1 MSSSLSPQASA
12 LSINLPHPVDNFQL
26 SSATR
31 EYGEVVTASK
41 PHSPSKSPKLA
52 RSMFDE
58 NTSHLSSTEC
68 VFRVRISGIQC
79 RNLEPRK
86 FGGKSDPFVE
96 FYWGDIEAPFTTP
109 VIKADLNPTYKGVTI
124 SFEYKQSIAHLK
136 ERNCTIKVFSS
147 RTFQSK
153 TLIGTAVIDLL
164 SVATGPVHH
173 DHHLLGCSNGR
184 VVFNCYMEQ
193 CSNWNICV
201 SDIGLMMPAIGN
213 ELDRPEGHDFQED
226 ASLPLKKYA
235 VSYKCTIGTSE
246 TFQMGNTLKPA
257 DKIPFENIQEISF
270 QALAR
275 LKVLSN
281 RNMARITSHHDDLD
295 SATSGS
301 VSVGPPSGD
310 AQPLSSSSA
319 AAVPEEPIA
328 VSWTSAADRLPPI
341 TRYSTFD
348 ELMSATL
355 KLEAELDPDVPM
367 DAELQ
372 NTVLFGQS
380 WLSLE
385 KLFED
390 ALQERLRRRTDSKD
404 MDDVASKLNPL
415 EASSLTSKF
424 EQNLTLKGHQVGV
437 VYGTVLFTKI
447 PDVRQLRSGVISE
460 NGISSSSSV
469 IVGASNDKK
478 MRKSKVQIPAEAQ
491 RVLEKTQDLVQLMS
505 TTAKDD
511 KEGKIR
517 KATKILRVLQ
527 TSHKASML
535 SWVYAST
542 DALDETK
549 SILLRLW
556 QFLLENIRVRHYALR
571 NIFYELLFYLVKR
584 AELSDLPLLGFD
596 SVSSTTGLGFFHGGN
611 KTQKKD
617 LEFGLKLRSML
628 VETKY
633 CVLQAVSVRGV
644 MNNNFMFFV
653 ARMLSVLC
661 FRLPSFGVELY
672 SVWAESYIEPVEEL
686 AAEFEMNA
694 DADLFAMDGLEAHL
708 DWRRFH
714 KALCDCYGEKTLKA
728 QEDEAEDKYEVTLE
742 SYRIR
747 FRRISGETNTLNIL
761 LVDQWLWYVLD
772 TLAVLNQKIG
782 WVHLPGYAQVIKVF
796 FLELKGQ
803 KSGWLPPTLY
813 KLSCTMLCNPTIINP
828 MTKFL
833 LSSTNVHEVPA
844 VIGAVELLGV
854 WMYMIRSWR
863 VRLGSYRLSHLEN
876 NDRWNFHQDAQ
887 YSIPAGDEVSLLPP
901 TFDFRFLTSALQIL
915 LESEHT
921 QILLTTLE
929 FLYNT
934 WDCFPERHAD
944 KLRYE
949 LAQPDTFMKMFL
961 HWHSE
966 VRHFFHTLVAYRAM
980 KPHAWTQKGSS
991 FVDTPPHSRRYIDA
1005 VGADFTSSLGPEEAD
1020 SDKQRSRSYS
1030 ASNLIESVSKRLGS
1044 VSSPRAMWS
1053 SSPRSSPQPSPTLTI
1068 TVPSP
1073 SGSSGGLAGRG
1084 FSSSGSSTPT
1094 NDNGGGRKSEE
1105 STPHHRQARKTRSV
1119 SEDLNRKELAAAK
1132 MDPKIQVQFHRML
1145 ESVYA
1150 AAKMYAAQLAGEK
1163 PAVEQVGKPT
1173 TTSHHHHHHVSWKKK
1188 GQLLKQGFLYRNQW
1202 KTKFFSLK
1210 NNRLGYADTESGPI
1224 KREISVLGARVGE
1237 MANQIDQSNGNRVIL
1252 FNCFYVDNGATS
1264 KFQLCAPSYDEQ
1276 REWIEVLSQNATET
1290 EEKKLPKTTPLPAA
1304 DKEDKWDALSDKLE
1318 GVAGQ
1323 HVGGESV
1330 PQTLMPYTERSY
1342 IFEARVEDAQQCK
1355 ELGAAAHKA
1364 DERNRAIQFYERAL
1378 YHVDFDEGTWAFE
1391 LLDNHRDAVNEVRL
1405 PGTLTPCH
1413 EITLSHVTHAVYLN
1427 LAACHLALDDG
1438 DMQKV
1443 LENCD
1448 LALQIDKDNVKAL
1461 YRKGQAYLNTN
1472 DLDAAIVV
1480 LKKAAAL
1487 NPTDKA
1493 IRQVPDDPD
1502 QQQLPATTPQT

>member
-1 MSSSLSPQASA
+1 MSSSLSPAP
-12 LSINLPHPVDNFQL
+12 SINVPHPVDNFQL

-31 EYGEVVTASK
+31 EYGESISASR

-58 NTSHLSSTEC
+58 NGGNLSSAEC

-96 FYWGDIEAPFTTP
+96 FQWDDIETPFTTP
-109 VIKADLNPTYKGVTI
+109 VLKGDLNPTYKGVTI
-124 SFEYKQSIAHLK
+124 AFEYKQSIARLK
-136 ERNCTIKVFSS
+136 EKKCSIKVYSS

-153 TLIGTAVIDLL
+153 TLIGSAVIDLL
-164 SVATGPVHH
+164 SIATGPVHH
-173 DHHLLGCSNGR
+173 DHHLLGCANGR

-193 CSNWNICV
+193 CSNWSICV
-201 SDIGLMMPAIGN
+201 SDVGLMMPAIGN

-246 TFQMGNTLKPA
+246 SFHMGNSLKPTEKVA
-257 DKIPFENIQEISF
+257 FENIDEISF

-281 RNMARITSHHDDLD
+281 RNMARMTSHHEDENTVGVAA
-295 SATSGS
+295 SAGGDISSGG
-301 VSVGPPSGD
+301 VPEDPIVVRW
-310 AQPLSSSSA
+310 SSA
-319 AAVPEEPIA
+319 E
-328 VSWTSAADRLPPI
+328 DHLPPI

-355 KLEAELDPDVPM
+355 KLEVRNLSVGRGQMSSDADGGFLLMFDKYKKEMTDSRPDVPM
-367 DAELQ
+367 DSELQ

-390 ALQERLRRRTDSKD
+390 AFQERMRRRVDSKD
-404 MDDVASKLNPL
+404 VEELTSKLNL
-415 EASSLTSKF
+415 DSTLTSKF
-424 EQNLTLKGHQVGV
+424 EQNLTMKGHQVGV
-437 VYGTVLFTKI
+437 VYGTIIFTKI

-469 IVGASNDKK
+469 IVGAPNDKK
-478 MRKSKVQIPAEAQ
+478 LRKSKVQIPVEAQ
-491 RVLEKTQDLVQLMS
+491 RVLEKTQDLVQLMA

-542 DALDETK
+542 EALDETK

-596 SVSSTTGLGFFHGGN
+596 SVGSTGIGIFHGGN
-611 KTQKKD
+611 RTQKKD

-672 SVWAESYIEPVEEL
+672 SLWAESYIEPVEEL

-714 KALCDCYGEKTLKA
+714 KALCDCYGEKALKA
-728 QEDEAEDKYEVTLE
+728 QEDEAEDKYEVTAE
-742 SYRIR
+742 SYRAR
-747 FRRISGETNTLNIL
+747 FRRITGETNTLNIL

-782 WVHLPGYAQVIKVF
+782 WVHLPGYAQVLKVF

-833 LSSTNVHEVPA
+833 LSSTNVHDVPA

-949 LAQPDTFMKMFL
+949 LAQPETFLKLFL

-966 VRHFFHTLVAYRAM
+966 VRHFFQTLIAYRAM

-1020 SDKQRSRSYS
+1020 DKRTRSYS
-1030 ASNLIESVSKRLGS
+1030 ASNIIESVSKRLSS
-1044 VSSPRAMWS
+1044 VSSPRSMWS
-1053 SSPRSSPQPSPTLTI
+1053 SSPRSSPRASPLPSPTLTI

-1073 SGSSGGLAGRG
+1073 SGNPSRSFGGSNSSGNN
-1084 FSSSGSSTPT
+1084 TPT
-1094 NDNGGGRKSEE
+1094 NDQGRKSEE
-1105 STPHHRQARKTRSV
+1105 STPHRQSRKARSV
-1119 SEDLNRKELAAAK
+1119 SEDLNRKELASAK

-1145 ESVYA
+1145 ESIYA
-1150 AAKMYAAQLAGEK
+1150 AAKIYASQLAGEK
-1163 PAVEQVGKPT
+1163 PAIHVGKPL
-1173 TTSHHHHHHVSWKKK
+1173 TTSHKVSWKKK

-1202 KTKFFSLK
+1202 KTKYFSLR
-1210 NNRLGYADTESGPI
+1210 NNRLGYSDTENGPI
-1224 KREISVLGARVGE
+1224 KREISVIGARVGE
-1237 MANQIDQSNGNRVIL
+1237 MANQIDQSNGSRTIL
-1252 FNCFYVDNGATS
+1252 FNCFFIDNGATARFS
-1264 KFQLCAPSYDEQ
+1264 LCAPTYDEQ
-1276 REWIEVLSQNATET
+1276 REWIEVLTQNASET
-1290 EEKKLPKTTPLPAA
+1290 EEKRLPRAASQPLED
-1304 DKEDKWDALSDKLE
+1304 DKDEKWDALTDKLE

-1323 HVGGESV
+1323 HAGGESV
-1330 PQTLMPYTERSY
+1330 PSILMPYTVQATKEWLT
-1342 IFEARVEDAQQCK
+1342 FRVDAIEMDSKIAANQPFSLPVLLAKTSTYAED
-1355 ELGAAAHKA
+1355 
-1364 DERNRAIQFYERAL
+1364 I
-1378 YHVDFDEGTWAFE
+1378 
-1391 LLDNHRDAVNEVRL
+1391 
-1405 PGTLTPCH
+1405 
-1413 EITLSHVTHAVYLN
+1413 
-1427 LAACHLALDDG
+1427 
-1438 DMQKV
+1438 
-1443 LENCD
+1443 
-1448 LALQIDKDNVKAL
+1448 
-1461 YRKGQAYLNTN
+1461 
-1472 DLDAAIVV
+1472 
-1480 LKKAAAL
+1480 
-1487 NPTDKA
+1487 
-1493 IRQVPDDPD
+1493 
-1502 QQQLPATTPQT
+1502 

>member
-1 MSSSLSPQASA
+1 MSSSAVSSPAP
-12 LSINLPHPVDNFQL
+12 SINQPHPVDRFQL
-26 SSATR
+26 SAATL
-31 EYGEVVTASK
+31 EYGEHISASR

-58 NTSHLSSTEC
+58 NASELSSVEC
-68 VFRVRISGIQC
+68 IFRVRISGIQC

-96 FYWGDIEAPFTTP
+96 FYWDGIDTPFTTP

-124 SFEYKQSIAHLK
+124 AFEYKQSIALLK
-136 ERNCTIKVFSS
+136 EKNLTIKVFSS

-153 TLIGTAVIDLL
+153 TLIGSAVMDLL
-164 SVATGPVHH
+164 SIATGPVHH
-173 DHHLLGCSNGR
+173 DHHLLGCANGR

-201 SDIGLMMPAIGN
+201 SDVGLMMPAIGN

-246 TFQMGNTLKPA
+246 TFHMGNTLKPA
-257 DKIPFENIQEISF
+257 EKVSFENIQEISF

-281 RNMARITSHHDDLD
+281 RNIARMTRDHEDDNTVPVP
-295 SATSGS
+295 SASGS
-301 VSVGPPSGD
+301 E
-310 AQPLSSSSA
+310 LSSGG
-319 AAVPEEPIA
+319 AAVPEEPIS
-328 VSWTSAADRLPPI
+328 VSWTSAADHLPPI

-355 KLEAELDPDVPM
+355 KLEVRNVSVGRGQMTSDTDGGFLLMYDKYKKEVADTQPDVSL
-367 DAELQ
+367 DNDLQ

-390 ALQERLRRRTDSKD
+390 ALQERMRRRADSKD
-404 MDDVASKLNPL
+404 KDIDELTMKLNL
-415 EASSLTSKF
+415 DASLTSKF
-424 EQNLTLKGHQVGV
+424 EQSLTLKGHQVGV

-469 IVGASNDKK
+469 IVGVPNDKK
-478 MRKSKVQIPAEAQ
+478 MRKSKVQIPLEAQ

-517 KATKILRVLQ
+517 KANKILRVLQ

-542 DALDETK
+542 EALDETK
-549 SILLRLW
+549 TILLRLW

-596 SVSSTTGLGFFHGGN
+596 SAASTSGLSIFHGN
-611 KTQKKD
+611 KAHKKD

-628 VETKY
+628 VETKF

-672 SVWAESYIEPVEEL
+672 SLWAESYIEPVEEL

-714 KALCDCYGEKTLKA
+714 KALCDCYGEKALKT
-728 QEDEAEDKYEVTLE
+728 QEDEAEDKYEVTAE
-742 SYRIR
+742 SYKTR
-747 FRRISGETNTLNIL
+747 FRRITGETNTLNIL

-782 WVHLPGYAQVIKVF
+782 WVHLPGYAQVLKVF

-833 LSSTNVHEVPA
+833 LSSTNVHDVPA

-901 TFDFRFLTSALQIL
+901 TFDFRFLTAALQIL
-915 LESEHT
+915 LDSEHT

-944 KLRYE
+944 KLRSE
-949 LAQPDTFMKMFL
+949 LAQPEIFMKMFL

-1005 VGADFTSSLGPEEAD
+1005 VGADFTSSLGQENTEE
-1020 SDKQRSRSYS
+1020 KRTRSYS
-1030 ASNLIESVSKRLGS
+1030 ASNIIESVSKRLSS
-1044 VSSPRAMWS
+1044 VSSPRSMWG
-1053 SSPRSSPQPSPTLTI
+1053 SSPRSSPLPSPTTLTI
-1068 TVPSP
+1068 TVASP
-1073 SGSSGGLAGRG
+1073 NGSASVARGFGSSH
-1084 FSSSGSSTPT
+1084 SSGNSTPT
-1094 NDNGGGRKSEE
+1094 NDTGRKSED
-1105 STPHHRQARKTRSV
+1105 STPHRASRKTRSV
-1119 SEDLNRKELAAAK
+1119 SEDLNRKELASTK

-1150 AAKMYAAQLAGEK
+1150 AAKVYSAQLAGDK
-1163 PAVEQVGKPT
+1163 PLLEGSKAAPP
-1173 TTSHHHHHHVSWKKK
+1173 SHPVSWKKK

-1202 KTKFFSLK
+1202 KTKFFSLR
-1210 NNRLGYADTESGPI
+1210 NNRLGYADTENGPI
-1224 KREISVLGARVGE
+1224 KREISVIGARVGE
-1237 MANQIDQSNGNRVIL
+1237 MANQIDQSNGTRTIL
-1252 FNCFYVDNGATS
+1252 FNCLFVDNGATAR
-1264 KFQLCAPSYDEQ
+1264 FQLCAPSYDEQ
-1276 REWIEVLSQNATET
+1276 REWIEVLTQNATET
-1290 EEKKLPKTTPLPAA
+1290 EEKKLPKTTPLPL
-1304 DKEDKWDALSDKLE
+1304 DDEKDDKWDALSDKLE

-1323 HVGGESV
+1323 HAGGENV
-1330 PQTLMPYTERSY
+1330 PQMLMPYTIQATKEWLT
-1342 IFEARVEDAQQCK
+1342 FRVDAIEMDSRIAANQPFSLPVLLAKSSTYAED
-1355 ELGAAAHKA
+1355 
-1364 DERNRAIQFYERAL
+1364 I
-1378 YHVDFDEGTWAFE
+1378 
-1391 LLDNHRDAVNEVRL
+1391 
-1405 PGTLTPCH
+1405 
-1413 EITLSHVTHAVYLN
+1413 
-1427 LAACHLALDDG
+1427 
-1438 DMQKV
+1438 
-1443 LENCD
+1443 
-1448 LALQIDKDNVKAL
+1448 
-1461 YRKGQAYLNTN
+1461 
-1472 DLDAAIVV
+1472 
-1480 LKKAAAL
+1480 
-1487 NPTDKA
+1487 
-1493 IRQVPDDPD
+1493 
-1502 QQQLPATTPQT
+1502 

>member
-1 MSSSLSPQASA
+1 MSSSLPPAPA
-12 LSINLPHPVDNFQL
+12 VLSINMPHPVDNFQL

-31 EYGEVVTASK
+31 EYGENVTASR

-58 NTSHLSSTEC
+58 NASQLPATEC

-124 SFEYKQSIAHLK
+124 SFEYKQSVARLK
-136 ERNCTIKVFSS
+136 EKNCTIKVFSS

-257 DKIPFENIQEISF
+257 EKIPFENIQEISF

-281 RNMARITSHHDDLD
+281 RNMARMTTHHDDLE
-295 SATSGS
+295 STGSGS
-301 VSVGPPSGD
+301 SGAGPSSSD
-310 AQPLSSSSA
+310 QPLSSSSSA
-319 AAVPEEPIA
+319 VVPEEPIA
-328 VSWTSAADRLPPI
+328 VSWSSAADRLPPI

-355 KLEAELDPDVPM
+355 KLEIRNLSVGRGQMSSDADNGFLLMFEKYKKETAEVDPDVPM

-390 ALQERLRRRTDSKD
+390 ALQERLRRRTDSKEMED
-404 MDDVASKLNPL
+404 LAAKMNPL

-437 VYGTVLFTKI
+437 VYGSVVFTKI

-469 IVGASNDKK
+469 IVGTSNDKK
-478 MRKSKVQIPAEAQ
+478 MRKSKVQIPIEAQ

-542 DALDETK
+542 EALDETK

-596 SVSSTTGLGFFHGGN
+596 SVSSSSHGFFHGGN

-672 SVWAESYIEPVEEL
+672 SVWAESYLEPVEEL

-714 KALCDCYGEKTLKA
+714 KALCDCYGEKALKA
-728 QEDEAEDKYEVTLE
+728 QEDEAEDKYEVTVE
-742 SYRIR
+742 SYRVR
-747 FRRISGETNTLNIL
+747 FRRIAGETNTLNIL

-782 WVHLPGYAQVIKVF
+782 WVHLPGYAQVLKVF

-949 LAQPDTFMKMFL
+949 LAQPDTFMKLFL

-966 VRHFFHTLVAYRAM
+966 VRHFFHTLIAYRAM

-1005 VGADFTSSLGPEEAD
+1005 VGADFTSSLGPEENNT
-1020 SDKQRSRSYS
+1020 DKRSRSYS
-1030 ASNLIESVSKRLGS
+1030 ASNIIESVSKRLGS

-1053 SSPRSSPQPSPTLTI
+1053 SSPRSSPRASPQPSPTLTI

-1073 SGSSGGLAGRG
+1073 SGSSGMSRG
-1084 FSSSGSSTPT
+1084 FNSSGNSTPT
-1094 NDNGGGRKSEE
+1094 NDSSGGGRKSEE
-1105 STPHHRQARKTRSV
+1105 NTPHSRQSRKTRSV

-1150 AAKMYAAQLAGEK
+1150 AAKTYAAQLAGEK
-1163 PAVEQVGKPT
+1163 QPAGGDNMPT
-1173 TTSHHHHHHVSWKKK
+1173 TAAATTQPHHHHHHHVSWKKK

-1202 KTKFFSLK
+1202 KTKYFSLK
-1210 NNRLGYADTESGPI
+1210 NNKLGYADSENGPI

-1252 FNCFYVDNGATS
+1252 FNCFYVDNGPTS
-1264 KFQLCAPSYDEQ
+1264 RFQLCAPSYDEQ

-1290 EEKKLPKTTPLPAA
+1290 EEKKLPKTTPLPTA
-1304 DKEDKWDALSDKLE
+1304 DKDDKWDALSDKLE
-1318 GVAGQ
+1318 GVAGL

-1330 PQTLMPYTERSY
+1330 PQSLMPYTVQATKEWLT
-1342 IFEARVEDAQQCK
+1342 FRVDA
-1355 ELGAAAHKA
+1355 
-1364 DERNRAIQFYERAL
+1364 I
-1378 YHVDFDEGTWAFE
+1378 
-1391 LLDNHRDAVNEVRL
+1391 
-1405 PGTLTPCH
+1405 
-1413 EITLSHVTHAVYLN
+1413 
-1427 LAACHLALDDG
+1427 
-1438 DMQKV
+1438 
-1443 LENCD
+1443 
-1448 LALQIDKDNVKAL
+1448 
-1461 YRKGQAYLNTN
+1461 
-1472 DLDAAIVV
+1472 DLDSRIAANQPFTLPV
-1480 LKKAAAL
+1480 LLAKTSTYAE
-1487 NPTDKA
+1487 D
-1493 IRQVPDDPD
+1493 I
-1502 QQQLPATTPQT
+1502 

>member
-1 MSSSLSPQASA
+1 
-12 LSINLPHPVDNFQL
+12 
-26 SSATR
+26 
-31 EYGEVVTASK
+31 
-41 PHSPSKSPKLA
+41 
-52 RSMFDE
+52 
-58 NTSHLSSTEC
+58 
-68 VFRVRISGIQC
+68 
-79 RNLEPRK
+79 
-86 FGGKSDPFVE
+86 
-96 FYWGDIEAPFTTP
+96 
-109 VIKADLNPTYKGVTI
+109 
-124 SFEYKQSIAHLK
+124 
-136 ERNCTIKVFSS
+136 
-147 RTFQSK
+147 
-153 TLIGTAVIDLL
+153 
-164 SVATGPVHH
+164 
-173 DHHLLGCSNGR
+173 
-184 VVFNCYMEQ
+184 
-193 CSNWNICV
+193 
-201 SDIGLMMPAIGN
+201 
-213 ELDRPEGHDFQED
+213 
-226 ASLPLKKYA
+226 
-235 VSYKCTIGTSE
+235 
-246 TFQMGNTLKPA
+246 
-257 DKIPFENIQEISF
+257 
-270 QALAR
+270 
-275 LKVLSN
+275 
-281 RNMARITSHHDDLD
+281 
-295 SATSGS
+295 
-301 VSVGPPSGD
+301 
-310 AQPLSSSSA
+310 
-319 AAVPEEPIA
+319 
-328 VSWTSAADRLPPI
+328 
-341 TRYSTFD
+341 
-348 ELMSATL
+348 
-355 KLEAELDPDVPM
+355 AELDPDVPM

-1330 PQTLMPYTERSY
+1330 PQTLMPYTVQATKEYVLDLRFFY
-1342 IFEARVEDAQQCK
+1342 IIFVFSEM
-1355 ELGAAAHKA
+1355 
-1364 DERNRAIQFYERAL
+1364 
-1378 YHVDFDEGTWAFE
+1378 T
-1391 LLDNHRDAVNEVRL
+1391 
-1405 PGTLTPCH
+1405 
-1413 EITLSHVTHAVYLN
+1413 
-1427 LAACHLALDDG
+1427 
-1438 DMQKV
+1438 
-1443 LENCD
+1443 
-1448 LALQIDKDNVKAL
+1448 
-1461 YRKGQAYLNTN
+1461 
-1472 DLDAAIVV
+1472 
-1480 LKKAAAL
+1480 
-1487 NPTDKA
+1487 
-1493 IRQVPDDPD
+1493 
-1502 QQQLPATTPQT
+1502 